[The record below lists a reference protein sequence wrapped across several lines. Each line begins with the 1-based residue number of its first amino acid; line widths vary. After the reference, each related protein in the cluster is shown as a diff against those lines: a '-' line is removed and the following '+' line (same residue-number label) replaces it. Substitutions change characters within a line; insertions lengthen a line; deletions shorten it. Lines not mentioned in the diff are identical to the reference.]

1 MEKSYNNKIPY
12 NDGWKELS
20 GKLPVELTND
30 YLFRALLQADEDT
43 LRALVA
49 DLLHIKKSDIE
60 EIEVTNPIILGET
73 IDDKE
78 FHLDVNAYLNNSRN
92 VNLEMQV
99 VRQEGWIERS
109 LLYACRSFDALS
121 HGEDYMDAEGII
133 QISFTDFTLFEEA
146 PEFYST
152 FKVINQKNPELVYT
166 EKFKISN
173 VNLKR
178 IDLATDEDKAYHID
192 AWARMFK
199 AKSWEDL
206 KMEATKNPEI
216 DKAVSSIWQLSD
228 DEKIKEQIR
237 RRVANEHMY
246 QRTWDKWAEKVEAAE
261 AEANIAKAE
270 AKTAKAEAKTA
281 KAEAK
286 TAKAEAKTAKAEA
299 NEYRMKND
307 SLIEQHE
314 ADQRRIEELEKR
326 LKEKE

>member
-178 IDLATDEDKAYHID
+178 IDLATDEDKEYRID

-216 DKAVSSIWQLSD
+216 DKAVSS
-228 DEKIKEQIR
+228 
-237 RRVANEHMY
+237 M
-246 QRTWDKWAEKVEAAE
+246 
-261 AEANIAKAE
+261 
-270 AKTAKAEAKTA
+270 
-281 KAEAK
+281 
-286 TAKAEAKTAKAEA
+286 
-299 NEYRMKND
+299 MK
-307 SLIEQHE
+307 
-314 ADQRRIEELEKR
+314 K
-326 LKEKE
+326 